1 MRLPR
6 AIVPAMKPARRLL
19 TRPALLT
26 CAGALLAVVSCSGA
40 DFSSA
45 ESSGGS
51 TAPQA
56 GRTSGGGKATAGS
69 GGLPTNKAGS
79 ASGGHE
85 EVKGGGGAALD
96 SGGSNDGGGMAPT
109 GCDCPAGR
117 YCRDGSTDCFDCA
130 ELSRLRFE
138 TPERLAALSDGSVVT
153 RSPRVGLTAT
163 DLVYHIDGVGLR
175 YTTDASTSAGGNV
188 KATVPEDSAPLMLK
202 SDVKAPQLQI
212 AAFNFLFDRPS
223 TTGPRAVFIGA
234 WKTGLGATVEALP
247 APYNSGKGDY
257 SMALAPHASTEAARA
272 FWMTTR
278 DAMSATLGPVLVTAQ
293 LAPQASPALVT
304 LNVGQ
309 AGCTPKD
316 MAAKADPDLTPWV
329 TDDGTLLLI
338 STTRVDGDCASTSQ
352 GKDIYT
358 TLLQPASGQP
368 TTAALPLSDVN
379 SSADDVDPSFSADL
393 CDLYFS
399 SNRDGKF
406 ALYRAHRR

>member
-1 MRLPR
+1 M
-6 AIVPAMKPARRLL
+6 
-19 TRPALLT
+19 
-26 CAGALLAVVSCSGA
+26 
-40 DFSSA
+40 
-45 ESSGGS
+45 
-51 TAPQA
+51 
-56 GRTSGGGKATAGS
+56 AT
-69 GGLPTNKAGS
+69 
-79 ASGGHE
+79 
-85 EVKGGGGAALD
+85 VKGGAGAGGRDGVTSVGGALAEN
-96 SGGSNDGGGMAPT
+96 GGSSDAGAGGMAPS

-188 KATVPEDSAPLMLK
+188 KATAAEDSAPLLLK
-202 SDVKAPQLQI
+202 SDVKVPQLQI
-212 AAFNFLFDRPS
+212 AGFNFLFDRP
-223 TTGPRAVFIGA
+223 TLTGPRTVFIGA
-234 WKTGLGATVEALP
+234 WKSGLGATVEALP

-257 SMALAPHASTEAARA
+257 SMALSPHATTEAARA
-272 FWMTTR
+272 FWMTMR
-278 DAMSATLGPVLVTAQ
+278 DAMSATLGPALVTSPMVNEP
-293 LAPQASPALVT
+293 APVLVT

-316 MAAKADPDLTPWV
+316 LAAKADPDLTPWV
-329 TDDGTLLLI
+329 SDDGKLLLV
-338 STTRVDGDCASTSQ
+338 STTRVDGNCASTNQ

-358 TLLQPASGQP
+358 TLLQPATGQP
-368 TTAALPLSDVN
+368 TSAALPLSDVN

-393 CDLYFS
+393 CDLYFA